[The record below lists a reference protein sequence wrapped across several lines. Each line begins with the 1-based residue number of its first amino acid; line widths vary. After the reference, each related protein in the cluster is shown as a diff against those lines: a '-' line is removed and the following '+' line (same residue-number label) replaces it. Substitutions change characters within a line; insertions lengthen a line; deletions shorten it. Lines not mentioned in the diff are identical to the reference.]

1 MGKVSQDEFD
11 KLPALIPLRVFMH
24 FSGLSRCVIEDLRRS
39 GQLQAW
45 RPPGH
50 RKAKYH
56 KNDLARL
63 CGFRTS

>member
-1 MGKVSQDEFD
+1 MGKVTQEEFE
-11 KLPALIPLRVFMH
+11 KLPALVPLRVFMR
-24 FSGLSRCVIEDLRRS
+24 FSGLSRHVIEALRRA
-39 GQLQAW
+39 GELQAW

-63 CGFRTS
+63 CGFRTN